1 MSRSSRMTI
10 SDVENLFV
18 EKFTEKYSLSERDLG
33 RAFKKYD
40 LNGSGFLD
48 LKEFATAVHNF
59 VPGLKLDL
67 GNLLAPQS
75 AFACTVCLH
84 HFMAILIDTDIVSNL
99 ICMFS

>member
-1 MSRSSRMTI
+1 MSRSSSRMTI
-10 SDVENLFV
+10 GDVENLFV

-67 GNLLAPQS
+67 GNLQASWRAFAFYICLDHSS
-75 AFACTVCLH
+75 AFSVVTHVLSH
-84 HFMAILIDTDIVSNL
+84 
-99 ICMFS
+99 

>member
-1 MSRSSRMTI
+1 MTI

-18 EKFTEKYSLSERDLG
+18 EKFTEKHSLSERDLG

-48 LKEFATAVHNF
+48 LNEFAKAVHNY

-67 GNLLAPQS
+67 GNKLAS
-75 AFACTVCLH
+75 WRAFAFFLRLH
-84 HFMAILIDTDIVSNL
+84 HLMAVEVVTHIVSAL
-99 ICMFS
+99 ICWFS